1 MLPAN
6 YTKAHAAHTH
16 PSLPPSHP
24 CSTTPFLPLP
34 LPPSPGHP
42 PRPRWTSSRDHPNI
56 WSGIIAMQ
64 WTEYCQN
71 LSAAVFHAPRQMSR
85 AIKARELAPRKFS
98 SAVARQGTNGT
109 GEGRRGANNK
119 RSPIPRISPPPPLLV
134 RLGEG
139 RRRRDS
145 LLPLLSHFLFPPV
158 FDSSQ
163 QGKVFDY
170 SRMFD
175 VPGIGR

>member
-1 MLPAN
+1 
-6 YTKAHAAHTH
+6 
-16 PSLPPSHP
+16 
-24 CSTTPFLPLP
+24 
-34 LPPSPGHP
+34 
-42 PRPRWTSSRDHPNI
+42 
-56 WSGIIAMQ
+56 
-64 WTEYCQN
+64 
-71 LSAAVFHAPRQMSR
+71 MSR

-119 RSPIPRISPPPPLLV
+119 RSPIPRISPTLPLLV

-145 LLPLLSHFLFPPV
+145 LLPLLPLLSHFLFPPV